1 MHRILVVED
10 DTGFGYI
17 LKEYL
22 EMYAFDVTLITHGK
36 NISQVVER
44 QLFDVCLLDVMLP
57 GKDGFTIAKEI
68 QSVEPDLPFMFVTA
82 KSLKVDKLKG
92 FRLGCD
98 DYIVK
103 PIDEELLI
111 ARIQAIIHRSQRGK
125 VGSNGTTFQI
135 GQFLLDVN
143 NQRLQQGAQ
152 YKTLTEREC
161 KLLQLLC
168 EHKNQLLSRKK
179 ALREIWGTHD
189 EFSRKSMDVFIFR
202 LRKYLEEDERISI
215 RNVHGK
221 GFILE
226 SD

>member
-1 MHRILVVED
+1 
-10 DTGFGYI
+10 
-17 LKEYL
+17 
-22 EMYAFDVTLITHGK
+22 MYAFDVTLITHGK

-44 QLFDVCLLDVMLP
+44 KLFDVCLLDVMLP

-82 KSLKVDKLKG
+82 KSLKVDKLKA

-125 VGSNGTTFQI
+125 IGSNGTTFQI

-168 EHKNQLLSRKK
+168 EHKNQLL
-179 ALREIWGTHD
+179 
-189 EFSRKSMDVFIFR
+189 
-202 LRKYLEEDERISI
+202 
-215 RNVHGK
+215 
-221 GFILE
+221 
-226 SD
+226 

>member
-10 DTGFGYI
+10 DPGFGYI

-22 EMYAFDVTLITHGK
+22 ELNAFEVTLITHGK
-36 NISQVVER
+36 DISQVVER
-44 QLFDVCLLDVMLP
+44 ELFDVCLLDVMLP

-68 QSVEPDLPFMFVTA
+68 QAVEPDLPFMFVTA
-82 KSLKVDKLKG
+82 KSLKVDRLKG

-111 ARIQAIIHRSQRGK
+111 ARMQAIIHRSQRGQN
-125 VGSNGTTFQI
+125 GTNGTTFQI
-135 GQFLLDVN
+135 GHFLLDVN
-143 NQRLQQGAQ
+143 NQRLQEGDQ
-152 YKTLTEREC
+152 YKMLTEREC

-202 LRKYLEEDERISI
+202 LRKYLEKDKSISI

-226 SD
+226 SN